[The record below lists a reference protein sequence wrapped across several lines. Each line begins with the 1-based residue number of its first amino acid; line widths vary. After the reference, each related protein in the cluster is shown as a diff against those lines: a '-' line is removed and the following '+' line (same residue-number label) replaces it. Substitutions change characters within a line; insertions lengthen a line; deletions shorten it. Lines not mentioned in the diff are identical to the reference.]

1 MASPSL
7 LLAFALAGTPFPEK
21 TAALFTFASTTF
33 LSAFLLFL
41 VQPLIA
47 RQILPWFGGS
57 SSVWSMCMLF
67 FQAEL
72 LIGYGYVHLV
82 NERLSPRRQALVH
95 SVLLAASLATLPITA
110 NPAWKDLAL
119 SNPTLGVGLVLALAV
134 GVPYLMI
141 STTGPLMQAWFAR
154 VFPADG
160 HSSRPYRLYALSN
173 LASMLALLAYPV
185 VVEPVFSLQMQATL
199 WSVAYGLFA
208 LLGLLTAWRLWQ
220 SQAAAPAG
228 TTSSTSVETGAP
240 AGAASA
246 ASVAVAAPGVR
257 TCLLWVGLAATAS
270 VLLLSLT
277 RQLTTD
283 VAPVPFL
290 WVLPLALYLLS
301 FILCFDAPRYYVRPL
316 FLWALPA
323 ALAAVHYAIDVAE
336 SVAAQVVLINV
347 ALFVFCMVCHGEL
360 TRRKPAVRHL
370 TLFYL
375 MLSIGGALG
384 GTVVGLLAP
393 ILFNAY
399 YELPLGLL
407 ACAFLAVVV
416 LWQGAPGRLRL
427 ALVLGLAGYAA
438 WLGND
443 SLESTRGYRLVMRN
457 FYSQTR
463 VEDRQDAKHGAKRVM
478 VHGTIVHGEQ
488 LLEPALAQTPTA
500 YYCTDSGI
508 GHAIESLDADR
519 PRHIGVVGLGAGT
532 LAVYG
537 RAGDSLRLYEINE
550 QVLDAARSQFT
561 FLSATQ
567 AKVTPVLGD
576 ARLMLEREVA
586 AGDAQ
591 PFDLLAMDAF
601 SGDSIPVH
609 LVTLEAMRIYMA
621 RLKPRGILA
630 VHITN
635 HYLDLRP
642 VMAAAAEQ
650 LDRAVLVFDLA
661 PTDAMPFCR
670 HSIWALIVPRDLAAS
685 PPNALLASKLVAP
698 IPGFKPWTD
707 SFSNLL
713 GVLK

>member
-1 MASPSL
+1 ML
-7 LLAFALAGTPFPEK
+7 
-21 TAALFTFASTTF
+21 TFASTTF

-72 LIGYGYVHLV
+72 LIGYAYVHLV
-82 NERLSPRRQALVH
+82 NERLAPRQQALLH
-95 SVLLAASLATLPITA
+95 ALLLLASLATLPITA
-110 NPAWKDLAL
+110 NPAWKDLAM
-119 SNPTLGVGLVLALAV
+119 SNPSLGVGLVLALAV

-154 VFPADG
+154 VFPSDG

-185 VVEPVFSLQMQATL
+185 LVEPVFTLPMQAML
-199 WSVAYGLFA
+199 WSGAYVAFA
-208 LLGLLTAWRLWQ
+208 LLGMVTAWRLWR
-220 SQAAAPAG
+220 SYPG
-228 TTSSTSVETGAP
+228 VPVS
-240 AGAASA
+240 AGAAAATPVA
-246 ASVAVAAPGVR
+246 ASIDSGSSQGICGEPTPRDIAAATHPGWR
-257 TCLLWVGLAATAS
+257 ACLLWVSLAATAS

-301 FILCFDAPRYYVRPL
+301 FILCFDAPRYYVRPF
-316 FLWALPA
+316 FLWALPV
-323 ALAAVHYAIDVAE
+323 ALGAVYYASDVAE
-336 SVAAQVVLINV
+336 SVAVQVLLVNA

-384 GTVVGLLAP
+384 GTVVGLVAP
-393 ILFNAY
+393 VLFNAY
-399 YELPLGLL
+399 YELPLGLF
-407 ACAFLAVVV
+407 ACATLAVIV
-416 LWQGAPGRLRL
+416 LWASAGRRVRAVFVCMLL
-427 ALVLGLAGYAA
+427 AYGL
-438 WLGND
+438 WLGD
-443 SLESTRGYRLVMRN
+443 ESLDATRGYRLVMRN

-463 VEDRQDAKHGAKRVM
+463 VEDREDSRYGAKRVM
-478 VHGTIVHGEQ
+478 VHGSIVHGEQ
-488 LLEPALAQTPTA
+488 LLDPAKAQTPTA

-508 GHAIESLDADR
+508 GHAIASLGAER
-519 PRHIGVVGLGAGT
+519 PRSIGVVGLGAGT
-532 LAVYG
+532 LATYG
-537 RAGDSLRLYEINE
+537 RAGDSLRLYEIND
-550 QVLDAARSQFT
+550 QVLEAARSQFS
-561 FLSATQ
+561 FLSATP
-567 AKVTPVLGD
+567 ATVTPVLGD
-576 ARLMLEREVA
+576 ARLMLERETA
-586 AGDAQ
+586 AGNAQ
-591 PFDLLAMDAF
+591 AFDLLAMDAF

-609 LVTLEAMRIYMA
+609 LITMEAMRGYVA
-621 RLKPRGILA
+621 RLAPGGILA

-650 LDRAVLVFDLA
+650 LDRAVLVFDRD
-661 PTDAMPFCR
+661 PTDARPYCR
-670 HSIWALIVPRDLAAS
+670 HSIWALIVPRSVLSERPPALAQGV
-685 PPNALLASKLVAP
+685 PMLPVA
-698 IPGFKPWTD
+698 GFRPWTD